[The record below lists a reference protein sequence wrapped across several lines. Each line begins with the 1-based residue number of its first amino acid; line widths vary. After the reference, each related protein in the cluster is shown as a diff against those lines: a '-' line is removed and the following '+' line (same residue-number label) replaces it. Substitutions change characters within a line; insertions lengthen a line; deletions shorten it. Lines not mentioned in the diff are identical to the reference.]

1 MINKKEENKIE
12 VLRRKENKDI
22 LIDVPIS
29 MILKLSVSGVTYAIP
44 DKKSM
49 WVVLRTRYLDT
60 EDFLL
65 CSEIR

>member
-22 LIDVPIS
+22 LMDVPIS

-49 WVVLRTRYLDT
+49 
-60 EDFLL
+60 
-65 CSEIR
+65 